1 MYLKSTAKRFFSP
14 YINTYSSDLSKYAK
28 IIHFGQQAAE
38 LCAPK
43 VGGQKKSQTFWV
55 RGYVL
60 CSSARENTRENQR
73 AQKALTLIFDI
84 FAAC

>member
-1 MYLKSTAKRFFSP
+1 MYLKNAAKRLFSS
-14 YINTYSSDLSKYAK
+14 YFNKYSSDLSKYAK

-43 VGGQKKSQTFWV
+43 VGCQKKSQTVWV

-60 CSSARENTRENQR
+60 CSSARENTRENQKG
-73 AQKALTLIFDI
+73 QSGLTFSSTVL
-84 FAAC
+84 